1 MMHTLD
7 KTPSEKNN
15 LTHLLATL
23 LPNSHKNSEILLAG
37 IIGNGNYLQ
46 HFLQDV
52 DNSQFIMPLAA
63 ATGKISILKKLHE
76 QGANLDEAFIYAAA
90 TNQIDVLKYLHEQGA
105 DINKAVIYAAAS
117 GKLLA
122 VTYLH
127 EKGANIHP
135 AMPVAAAAGE
145 LEVLK
150 YLHQQ
155 GVSLNSASRLAGL
168 STDTAIIDYFA
179 NNGCDLS
186 EALDLAMQVNNV
198 NVIKY
203 LHERNLIASKL
214 SPESRHR
221 LYLMVNE
228 INKADPIYSP
238 SRFWLKLGNA
248 QKSHLEFGGEE
259 NFKRTIN
266 QSYCNFIPTSLQ
278 DSLIKHIDEK
288 LKTNTFN
295 ANYTLE
301 DPDYN
306 HGLWFSFY
314 KQYQIFQ
321 GDRELG
327 KELYLHFVS
336 KRYEYVLTTES
347 GSVLRELEE
356 PTLGN
361 PIKIY
366 RDGKLISQDIV
377 TSTLE
382 HGSIMKHYTED
393 MKKDVLNIGELG
405 AGYGRL
411 AYVFL
416 KTTKCRYIIFDIPP
430 ALHIAEWYLTKLFPE
445 KKAFCFRHF
454 DNFDSVSEELNQ
466 CDIAFFTPNQLS
478 LFPPCY
484 FDSFVTISSLHEMT
498 RLQTKHFI
506 QEMSRVTKNFIYT
519 KQYWS
524 YMNPYDD
531 LLITDDEYIF
541 PENYS
546 VVEKNQDPLNPLFFE
561 MTLKKKTP
569 TVSIILCNYNHAHYL
584 NESLTAI
591 CEQSHP
597 ADEIIVVDDGSSD
610 NSTEVIK
617 QFQDRYPSV
626 TLLCNETNKGLLYSI
641 NYALKVAKGDFIV
654 WAAADDRLFPNFL
667 ERNLACLSKYPQA
680 HLIFSRLST
689 FTDGTNIIRDYTE
702 ENTGKAFD
710 YTKTEHFISPTQ
722 LVNRLQE
729 SYLWMS
735 GNTVLARRSVL
746 LEMGGFNSQ
755 LKWHADWFAFYAMA
769 IKHGACVI
777 PETLAQMRE
786 RPNTYSQSGMNNPIE
801 QKKVLRNIL
810 ITVMQDKVIYQT
822 FIKCPTILSIFGTA
836 ILNAFP
842 KKIKSVRLYYSYFYW
857 YMFSHQHYHRKA
869 ARNAIDT
876 AKKIVK
882 KFLWFRK
889 PKH

>member
-1 MMHTLD
+1 MRTFEKTHT
-7 KTPSEKNN
+7 EKNN
-15 LTHLLATL
+15 LTNLLATL
-23 LPNSHKNSEILLAG
+23 LPNSNKNSEILLAG

-46 HFLQDV
+46 NFLQNV
-52 DNSQFIMPLAA
+52 DNFQFIMPIAA

-76 QGANLDEAFIYAAA
+76 QGANLEEAFIYAAA
-90 TNQIDVLKYLHEQGA
+90 TDQIEALKYLHEQGA

-117 GKLLA
+117 GKLRA
-122 VTYLH
+122 VIYSH

-135 AMPVAAAAGE
+135 AMSVAAAAGE
-145 LEVLK
+145 LDVLK

-155 GVSLNSASRLAGL
+155 GVSLNSASHFAAL

-186 EALDLAMQVNNV
+186 DALDLAMQVNNV

-203 LHERNLIASKL
+203 LHEANLIAPNL
-214 SPESRHR
+214 SSESRHR
-221 LYLMVNE
+221 LHLMADE
-228 INKADPIYSP
+228 INKADPIYLP
-238 SRFWLKLGNA
+238 SQFWHILGDA
-248 QKSHLEFGGEE
+248 QTSHLEFSGED

-266 QSYCNFIPTSLQ
+266 LSYCNFIPTSLQ
-278 DSLIKHIDEK
+278 DPLIKHIDDN
-288 LKTNTFN
+288 LKTNTST

-327 KELYLHFVS
+327 KKLYLHFIS
-336 KRYEYVLTTES
+336 KRYEYALTTES
-347 GSVLRELEE
+347 KEILMGLEE

-393 MKKDVLNIGELG
+393 MKKDALVIGELG

-416 KTTKCRYIIFDIPP
+416 KTTKCRYLIFDIPP
-430 ALHIAEWYLTKLFPE
+430 ALYIAEWYLTTLFPE
-445 KKAFCFRHF
+445 KKAFRFSHF
-454 DNFDSVSEELNQ
+454 DNFESIHEELKQ

-478 LFPPCY
+478 LFPENY
-484 FDSFVTISSLHEMT
+484 FDSFVTISSLHEMS
-498 RLQTKHFI
+498 RLQIKHFI
-506 QEMSRVTKNFIYT
+506 QEMSRTTKNFIYT

-524 YMNPYDD
+524 YMNPHDN
-531 LLITDDEYIF
+531 LHITHDEYIF
-541 PENYS
+541 PDNYN

-561 MTLKKKTP
+561 MTLKKKMP
-569 TVSIILCNYNHAHYL
+569 TVTIILCNYNHAHYL

-597 ADEIIVVDDGSSD
+597 ADEIIIVDDGSSD
-610 NSTEVIK
+610 NSIEVIK
-617 QFQDRYPSV
+617 QFQDRYPQV
-626 TLLCNETNKGLLYSI
+626 ILLCNETNKGLLYSI
-641 NYALKVAKGDFIV
+641 NYALQVAKGDFIV

-667 ERNLACLSKYPQA
+667 ERNLSCLGKYPNA

-689 FTDGTNIIRDYTE
+689 FTDSTNITRDYTE

-710 YTKTEHFISPTQ
+710 YTKTEHYISPAQ

-729 SYLWMS
+729 SYLWIS
-735 GNTVLARRSVL
+735 GNTVLARRSIL
-746 LEMGGFNSQ
+746 LEMGGFYSQ
-755 LKWHADWFAFYAMA
+755 LKWHADWYAFYAMA

-786 RPNTYSQSGMNNPIE
+786 RPNTYSQSGMNNPVE
-801 QKKVLRNIL
+801 QKKVLKNIL
-810 ITVMQDKVIYQT
+810 LTIMQDETIYKT
-822 FIKCPTILSIFGTA
+822 FVKCPTILSVYGTA
-836 ILNAFP
+836 ILSAFP
-842 KKIKSVRLYYSYFYW
+842 KKIKSIKLYYSYLRW
-857 YMFSHQHYHRKA
+857 YLFPHQQYHKR
-869 ARNAIDT
+869 I
-876 AKKIVK
+876 AKKMMAMMQ
-882 KFLWFRK
+882 K
-889 PKH
+889 PIKRLQWLKNSKY